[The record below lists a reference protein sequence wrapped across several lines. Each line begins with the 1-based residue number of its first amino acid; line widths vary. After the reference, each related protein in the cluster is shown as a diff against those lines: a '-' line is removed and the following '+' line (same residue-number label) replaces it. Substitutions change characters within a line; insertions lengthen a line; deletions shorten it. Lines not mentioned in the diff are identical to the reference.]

1 MHVARRFREA
11 RDAVEL
17 SLGGAFVSIEEAREQ
32 LDRLASLVDDRTE
45 VDGLRGAIELI
56 AYAIE
61 GLAIAVGKITPD
73 GARRR

>member
-1 MHVARRFREA
+1 MQDARRFRDA

-17 SLGGAFVSIEEAREQ
+17 SLGGAFAGIEEAREK

-45 VDGLRGAIELI
+45 VDGLRGAVQLI

-61 GLAIAVGKITPD
+61 GLALAVGHITPD
-73 GARRR
+73 GARTP